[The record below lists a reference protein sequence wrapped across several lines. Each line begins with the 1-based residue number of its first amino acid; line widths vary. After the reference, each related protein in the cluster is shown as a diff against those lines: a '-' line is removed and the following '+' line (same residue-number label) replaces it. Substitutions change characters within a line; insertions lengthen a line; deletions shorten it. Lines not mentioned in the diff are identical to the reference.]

1 LSIEEFIIIILFK
14 HYTIDLIQQEF
25 NIIDKKSLFLTNL
38 DRNGS
43 NSLKRLAWG
52 LERGKAYI
60 ARPKRSEGHVIA
72 RRLQSKSV

>member
-1 LSIEEFIIIILFK
+1 
-14 HYTIDLIQQEF
+14 
-25 NIIDKKSLFLTNL
+25 L

>member
-25 NIIDKKSLFLTNL
+25 NVIDKKNLSYQL

-52 LERGKAYI
+52 LEGGKAYI

>member
-1 LSIEEFIIIILFK
+1 
-14 HYTIDLIQQEF
+14 
-25 NIIDKKSLFLTNL
+25 LTKRVFSYQL

-52 LERGKAYI
+52 LEGGKAYI
-60 ARPKRSEGHVIA
+60 VRPKRSEGHVIA

>member
-1 LSIEEFIIIILFK
+1 
-14 HYTIDLIQQEF
+14 
-25 NIIDKKSLFLTNL
+25 LTKRAFSYQL

-52 LERGKAYI
+52 LEGGKAYI